1 VGKITVSAYSQNKSP
16 EMVFNRMNYT
26 YHQWDLDLDKTK
38 TQNLAFHYSNPKIG
52 FNGKVEYFLMD
63 NYLYFREIDN
73 PQNDARLS
81 KIIEPAQLSSA
92 NLLKISVGQKFKFR
106 RFTLDNLIVYQKTDQ
121 QTVLATPEI

>member
-1 VGKITVSAYSQNKSP
+1 
-16 EMVFNRMNYT
+16 
-26 YHQWDLDLDKTK
+26 
-38 TQNLAFHYSNPKIG
+38 
-52 FNGKVEYFLMD
+52 FLMD

-121 QTVLATPEI
+121 QTVLATPEIYTWHSLYYSNVLYKVVDFNIGVDARFNSPFTTPSYSINASQFYNDNAGIK